1 MCNLL
6 SKFIKFLFLALCF
19 NGSLLAA
26 ESGGI
31 TIGGTRLI
39 YKETKKEVSLSVA
52 NSDSAPYL
60 IQSWAETHAGGSDK
74 APFIVTPPLFRLE
87 ANQQSL
93 LRIVKTGSSLPENKE
108 SLFWLNVKSIPS
120 GKAKSG
126 VNTLQIAIKTRI
138 KLIYRPTSVKGSPGD
153 EAEKLIWR
161 INGNRLTV
169 DNKTPFIM
177 NFQMVKVGT
186 SDVKDATYVLPMS
199 TATYSIPKGSSGKV
213 SWKLI
218 NDYGGTSKIYSQK

>member
-39 YKETKKEVSLSVA
+39 YKEAKKEVSLSVA

-120 GKAKSG
+120 GKAISG

-161 INGNRLTV
+161 INGNKLTV

-186 SDVKDATYVLPMS
+186 NDVKDATYVLPMS

-218 NDYGGTSKIYSQK
+218 NDYGGTSKIYSQE